1 MKIFEKIKDQI
12 KNFQNIKDKKK
23 PSKYKGKKKR
33 KGFAFFFF
41 NILCVLWNT
50 PLFHL
55 LNTALSAPHS

>member
-12 KNFQNIKDKKK
+12 KNFQNIKDKKN
-23 PSKYKGKKKR
+23 PQNIREKK